1 MLLHCL
7 PIATTRHL
15 DWFISPQSAGR
26 IAIQGG
32 IYVFHMFFTR
42 AVRHCTSRR
51 FQWRSIG
58 QPAKAMRM
66 TAEINFKIN
75 ALNMTA
81 VLCTA
86 AIALG
91 AVHAWT
97 ASAWATE
104 DTALWDGDARSGVRL
119 IAGAPKAGTPYLR
132 AGVEIRLMRG
142 WHTYW
147 RYPGD
152 AGVPPQFS
160 FAGSRN
166 VKHVEVLWPAP
177 ERMVDGSGT
186 SIGYSAGIIFPLR
199 VVPQEAGKPV
209 ALRLRLQYAICEK
222 LCVPA
227 EGRSELTLGSGRAS
241 QDAALTAAEG
251 RVPKRLDLGE
261 GGGDLSIRSVKRER
275 GKGDKERTVVDVAG
289 PAGVD
294 LFVEGP
300 NQQWALPVP
309 TPVTG
314 APPGQQRFVFELD
327 GAPTGE
333 NYQGAMLTL
342 TVVAPGRS
350 VEVSTRLD

>member
-1 MLLHCL
+1 
-7 PIATTRHL
+7 
-15 DWFISPQSAGR
+15 
-26 IAIQGG
+26 
-32 IYVFHMFFTR
+32 
-42 AVRHCTSRR
+42 
-51 FQWRSIG
+51 
-58 QPAKAMRM
+58 MRM
-66 TAEINFKIN
+66 TAGINQ
-75 ALNMTA
+75 LR
-81 VLCTA
+81 LA
-86 AIALG
+86 AAFCAAGIALG
-91 AVHAWT
+91 AVNAWT
-97 ASAWATE
+97 TSAAAAE
-104 DTALWDGDARSGVRL
+104 DVTLWDGDARSGVRM
-119 IAGAPKAGTPYLR
+119 IAGAPPAGAAYLR
-132 AGVEIRLMRG
+132 AGVEIRLLRG

-160 FAGSRN
+160 FAGSSN

-177 ERMVDGSGT
+177 ERMVDAGGT
-186 SIGYSAGIIFPLR
+186 SIGYSAGVIFPLR
-199 VVPQEAGKPV
+199 VIPQQAGKPV

-227 EGRSELTLGSGRAS
+227 EGRSELTLVSGRAS

-251 RVPKRLDLGE
+251 RVPKRLSLGE
-261 GGGDLSIRSVKRER
+261 GGDLSIRSIRRER
-275 GKGDKERTVVDVAG
+275 GKGDKERTIVDVAG

-314 APPGQQRFVFELD
+314 APPGLQRFVFELD

-333 NYQGAMLTL
+333 RYQGAMLTL
-342 TVVAPGRS
+342 TAVAPGRA

>member
-1 MLLHCL
+1 MH
-7 PIATTRHL
+7 
-15 DWFISPQSAGR
+15 
-26 IAIQGG
+26 
-32 IYVFHMFFTR
+32 
-42 AVRHCTSRR
+42 
-51 FQWRSIG
+51 
-58 QPAKAMRM
+58 M
-66 TAEINFKIN
+66 TAGINGLTV
-75 ALNMTA
+75 AAA
-81 VLCTA
+81 VCSCA
-86 AIALG
+86 VALG
-91 AVHAWT
+91 AVDA
-97 ASAWATE
+97 AAT
-104 DTALWDGDARSGVRL
+104 DDVTRWDGDARSSVRL
-119 IAGAPKAGTPYLR
+119 IAGTPKAGAPYLR
-132 AGVEIRLMRG
+132 AGVEVRLLRG

-186 SIGYSAGIIFPLR
+186 SIGYSTGIIFPLR

-251 RVPKRLDLGE
+251 RVPKRAALGE
-261 GGGDLSIRSVKRER
+261 GGDLSIRSVRRE
-275 GKGDKERTVVDVAG
+275 GGTGGKERTVVDVAG

-333 NYQGAMLTL
+333 SYRGAMLTL
-342 TVVAPGRS
+342 TAVAGGRS
-350 VEVSTRLD
+350 VEVATRLD

>member
-1 MLLHCL
+1 MCMVAK
-7 PIATTRHL
+7 IN
-15 DWFISPQSAGR
+15 
-26 IAIQGG
+26 
-32 IYVFHMFFTR
+32 
-42 AVRHCTSRR
+42 
-51 FQWRSIG
+51 RSI
-58 QPAKAMRM
+58 AA
-66 TAEINFKIN
+66 
-75 ALNMTA
+75 
-81 VLCTA
+81 A
-86 AIALG
+86 AICAAGIVLG
-91 AVHAWT
+91 AAQ
-97 ASAWATE
+97 ASAADDVTS
-104 DTALWDGDARSGVRL
+104 WDGDARSGVRL
-119 IAGAPKAGTPYLR
+119 IAGAPRVGDAYLR
-132 AGVEIRLMRG
+132 AGVEIRLLRG

-166 VKHVEVLWPAP
+166 LKHVEVLWPAP
-177 ERMVDGSGT
+177 ERVVESGGT
-186 SIGYSAGIIFPLR
+186 SIGYSASTIFPLR
-199 VVPQEAGKPV
+199 VVAQEASKPV

-227 EGRSELTLGSGRAS
+227 EGRSELILARGRAS

-251 RVPKRLDLGE
+251 RVPKRQNLGE
-261 GGGDLSIRSVKRER
+261 GSDLAVRSMRRER
-275 GKGDKERTVVDVAG
+275 AGNKEHIVVDVVG

-300 NQQWALPVP
+300 NQKWALPVP

-333 NYQGAMLTL
+333 SYQGAMLTL
-342 TVVAPGRS
+342 TAVAAGRS

>member
-1 MLLHCL
+1 
-7 PIATTRHL
+7 
-15 DWFISPQSAGR
+15 
-26 IAIQGG
+26 
-32 IYVFHMFFTR
+32 
-42 AVRHCTSRR
+42 
-51 FQWRSIG
+51 
-58 QPAKAMRM
+58 MRM
-66 TAEINFKIN
+66 TANTGAKIN
-75 ALNMTA
+75 ALSMTA
-81 VLCTA
+81 VVCSA
-86 AIALG
+86 AVAFG
-91 AVHAWT
+91 AVHALT
-97 ASAWATE
+97 SRAEATE
-104 DTALWDGDARSGVRL
+104 DTALWDGDTRSGVRL

-152 AGVPPQFS
+152 AGVPPQFN

-166 VKHVEVLWPAP
+166 VKHVEVQWPAP
-177 ERMVDGSGT
+177 ERMVDASGT
-186 SIGYSAGIIFPLR
+186 SIGYSTGIIFPLR

-209 ALRLRLQYAICEK
+209 LLRLSLQYAICEK

-227 EGRSELTLGSGRAS
+227 EARSELTLGSGRAS

-251 RVPKRLDLGE
+251 RVPKRLNLGE
-261 GGGDLSIRSVKRER
+261 GGDLSIRSVKRER
-275 GKGDKERTVVDVAG
+275 GKGDKERTIVDVAG

-314 APPGQQRFVFELD
+314 APAGQQRFVFELD

-333 NYQGAMLTL
+333 SYRGAMLTL
-342 TVVAPGRS
+342 TAVAGGRS
-350 VEVSTRLD
+350 VEVATRLD